1 MDNGEKCNFTG
12 SIRQDQLNAEV
23 EQIVLDMV
31 HDQAFRDFITKKME
45 EKVDVSSMEAERKN
59 LRDQLR
65 QAEGSK
71 RKLTEQ
77 MDKLDVTDRHYNRK
91 YQDMQDRLDNLYDRI
106 DELEDAIA
114 GVTRKING
122 ASGEKITA
130 DSLCKILLDY
140 DRMYGKMS
148 DDDD

>member
-1 MDNGEKCNFTG
+1 MISRTLLVIWKAIVSMNSRHWAAQSSRSSSLGSSKSDESPYRDTFYDRCHTRKRLDNGEKCNFTG

-45 EKVDVSSMEAERKN
+45 ETIDVSSLETERKN

-77 MDKLDVTDRHYNRK
+77 MDKLDVTDVLIFFLPPV
-91 YQDMQDRLDNLYDRI
+91 M
-106 DELEDAIA
+106 
-114 GVTRKING
+114 
-122 ASGEKITA
+122 
-130 DSLCKILLDY
+130 LCN
-140 DRMYGKMS
+140 
-148 DDDD
+148 